1 MCVLNIGVEND
12 VKKIKRLRILDW
24 KDKAKEEMDRVHDW
38 NKLYDVA
45 AKYNR
50 ELDSSDISKVVKGQ
64 GIRVYWMIPAQF
76 YTGIVAQKLSNN
88 HIYVIFSD
96 ITYHEIML
104 SDVLWHT
111 HSLDDSDSQKKV
123 ENYLMRTE
131 YRKFVEGKSS
141 IDFQPYPFE
150 FGDDGKF
157 RYIVTEEESADVEDS
172 KQEAVAYDF
181 KSGDDH
187 EESLG
192 RNESAPSEPT
202 ITNTSNQTPPDSKQ
216 EAVAYDSKTPDDHE
230 ECLSRNESP
239 SQLTITNTSNQT
251 PPKSIESVMSTPSSL
266 LRLTGILSGVRV
278 DDDCTIQDAL
288 RIIEEREV
296 SLVSHFVFLCL
307 ILFYYIFHSI

>member
-1 MCVLNIGVEND
+1 MNIGVEND
-12 VKKIKRLRILDW
+12 VKKIKRLQILDW
-24 KDKAKEEMDRVHDW
+24 KDKEKEEMDRVHDW

-104 SDVLWHT
+104 SDVMWHT

-181 KSGDDH
+181 KSGD
-187 EESLG
+187 
-192 RNESAPSEPT
+192 N
-202 ITNTSNQTPPDSKQ
+202 
-216 EAVAYDSKTPDDHE
+216 HE
-230 ECLSRNESP
+230 ECLGRNESP
-239 SQLTITNTSNQT
+239 SQLTITNTPNQT